1 VDVVFEAAGTE
12 TRTWP
17 PGSAEERTWP
27 LQLGDGAGRLNISR
41 WHDDNMNIRT
51 TCVMH
56 VNTPYERFAWT
67 DRLLAPYWK
76 GLIQVKPL
84 LTDLSR

>member
-1 VDVVFEAAGTE
+1 MEPV
-12 TRTWP
+12 
-17 PGSAEERTWP
+17 
-27 LQLGDGAGRLNISR
+27 RLNISR
-41 WHDDNMNIRT
+41 WHDDGMNIRT

-56 VNTPYERFAWT
+56 VNTPYERLAWF

-84 LTDLSR
+84 LTGPFPIKNIPQAFETANRPDAIKVLIRD